1 MDATSAQTDYASE
14 TIHRFEQ
21 MKSYRG
27 LFERQWS
34 EIARRVLPRADDFI
48 TKRAPGQRREE
59 YIFDSTAQLAL
70 PSFAAAMESM
80 LTPRTSK
87 WHGLQPVDPAVAA
100 DDEVKRYC
108 EQLRDFMFRLRYAP
122 HANFASQTYEHYMG
136 LGAFGTSGLF
146 IQDALGKGIRYQ
158 SIPLAELFIQEDS
171 AGVVDT
177 VYRKYELTSRQAY
190 QKWGEKLPEAIK
202 KCVEKEPE
210 RRFEFIHAVRPNTE
224 IDKSKTNYKGMAFHA
239 CDVAIEGKIELS
251 QGGYRTMPYAVSRYT
266 TSPREVYGR
275 SPAWDAIADIKTLN
289 EMSKTS
295 LRFGQLVVDPPW
307 VTADV
312 DSLSP
317 FAMRPGAIN
326 SGYMTEQGQVLA
338 KSIAPESNPNFTLEM
353 ANQRRESINRAFL
366 VTLFQILVDT
376 PQMTATEAMLRA
388 QEKGALLAPTVGR
401 QQSEFLGPLI
411 TRELDILQTSG
422 AIPPL
427 PDKLKNRGGF
437 LEIVYDS
444 PLTRAQKA
452 EEGVGIMRTL
462 EALTPLANIDQA
474 VLGVVNAER
483 TFRRLADINGAP
495 MDMLNTVEEMQAKQ
509 QAQQQQMD
517 MQTMMQAAPIAAQTA
532 KTMAEAQATA
542 QQAKF

>member
-1 MDATSAQTDYASE
+1 MDALSQKTDYAAE
-14 TIHRFEQ
+14 TIHRWEQ

-34 EIARRVLPRADDFI
+34 EIAKRVLPRADDFI
-48 TKRAPGQRREE
+48 VQRAPGQRREE
-59 YIFDSTAQLAL
+59 FIFDSTAQLAL
-70 PSFAAAMESM
+70 PAFAAAMESM

-87 WHGLQPVDPAVAA
+87 WHGLSPVAA
-100 DDEVKRYC
+100 ELADDDEVKRFC
-108 EQLRDFMFRLRYAP
+108 QRLRDLLFKVRYAP
-122 HANFASQTYEHYMG
+122 KANFASQSYECYMG
-136 LGAFGTSGLF
+136 LGAFGTAGLF
-146 IQDALGKGIRYQ
+146 IQDALAGGIRYQ
-158 SIPLAELFIQEDS
+158 AIPLAELYIQEDS

-177 VYRKYELTSRQAY
+177 VYRKYSLTARQAY
-190 QKWGEKLPEAIK
+190 QKWGEKLPEQIK

-210 RRFEFIHAVRPNTE
+210 RRFEFIHAVRPNDE
-224 IDKSKTNYKGMAFHA
+224 LQRGKKDYRGMAFHA
-239 CDVAIEGKIELS
+239 CDVAIEGRMEMS
-251 QGGYRTMPYAVSRYT
+251 RGGYRTMPYAVSRYT

-295 LRFGQLVVDPPW
+295 LRYGQLVTDPPW
-307 VTADV
+307 ITADV
-312 DSLSP
+312 DSLAP
-317 FAMRPGAIN
+317 FSMRPGAIN
-326 SGYMTEQGQVLA
+326 PGYMNEQGQVLA
-338 KSIAPESNPNFTLEM
+338 RSLAPETNPNFTLEM

-366 VTLFQILVDT
+366 ITLFQILVET

-388 QEKGALLAPTVGR
+388 QEKGALLAPTIGR

-411 TRELDILQTSG
+411 TRELDILQAAG
-422 AIPPL
+422 AMPEAPEAL
-427 PDKLKNRGGF
+427 RNRGGY

-462 EALTPLANIDQA
+462 EALAPLANIDQS

-495 MDMLNTVEEMQAKQ
+495 ADMLNTPDEMAAKQ
-509 QAQQQQMD
+509 EQQEQMA
-517 MQTMMQAAPIAAQTA
+517 QAAQLLEAAPVAAQTA
-532 KTMAEAQATA
+532 KTLAETGAIA
-542 QQAKF
+542 QQARF

>member
-1 MDATSAQTDYASE
+1 MDAYAQTTDYAHNV
-14 TIHRFEQ
+14 IHRYEQ
-21 MKSYRG
+21 MKTYRG

-59 YIFDSTAQLAL
+59 YVFDSTAQLAL

-80 LTPRTSK
+80 LTPRTAK
-87 WHGLQPVDPAVAA
+87 WHNLSPVDPRLAL
-100 DDEVKRYC
+100 DDGVKRFC
-108 EQLRDFMFRLRYAP
+108 ESLRDLLFRVRYAP
-122 HANFASQTYEHYMG
+122 NANFASQAYEHYMG
-136 LGAFGTSGLF
+136 LGAFGTSALF
-146 IQDALGKGIRYQ
+146 VQDALGKGIRYQ
-158 SIPLAELFIQEDS
+158 SIPLAELFIQEDA

-177 VYRKYELTSRQAY
+177 VYRKYELTARQAY
-190 QKWGEKLPEAIK
+190 QKWGEKLPEAIA

-210 RRFEFIHAVRPNTE
+210 RRFEFIHAVRPNEELDRT
-224 IDKSKTNYKGMAFHA
+224 KKNYKGMAFNS
-239 CDVAIEGKIELS
+239 CDVAIEGRMELS
-251 QGGYRTMPYAVSRYT
+251 RGGYRTMPYAVSRYT

-289 EMSKTS
+289 EMAKTS
-295 LRFGQLVVDPPW
+295 LRYGQLVVDPPW

-317 FAMRPGAIN
+317 FAMRPGSIN
-326 SGYMTEQGQVLA
+326 AGYMTEQGQVLA
-338 KSIAPESNPNFTLEM
+338 KSLAPETNPNFTLEM

-422 AIPPL
+422 VIGQL
-427 PDKLKNRGGF
+427 PDALRQTGGQ
-437 LEIVYDS
+437 LQITYDS

-462 EALTPLANIDQA
+462 EALTPLANIDQS

-517 MQTMMQAAPIAAQTA
+517 MQSMMQAAPIAAQTA